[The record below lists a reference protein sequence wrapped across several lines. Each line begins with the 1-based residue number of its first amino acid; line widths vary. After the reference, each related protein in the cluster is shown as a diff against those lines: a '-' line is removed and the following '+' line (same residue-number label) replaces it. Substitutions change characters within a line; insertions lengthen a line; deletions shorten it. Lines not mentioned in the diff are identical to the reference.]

1 MRMAVQS
8 SSTSDVYVE
17 LPELMKLEHYH
28 AGFSLLPRQPVH
40 SVLAGQHAS
49 HLRGR
54 GLDFL
59 ELRAYQTG
67 DDIRNIDWK
76 VTARTR
82 KPYTRIF
89 TEERER
95 PVLLIVDQRQ
105 TMFFGSKLN
114 LKSVT
119 AAETAAMAIW
129 RVLKAKDRIG
139 AVVFNDAEIR
149 CIRPQR
155 SRATGLQI
163 LKTIADFNRAL
174 SWNKTPQNGGTRL
187 NEALRKASGL
197 ATHDYL
203 VCLITDGAGIDAQ
216 TRRLCSVIAEHND
229 LLFAYVYDPLEVDLP
244 TAPGLVVSDGARQME
259 LKRDDSIR
267 RRFRSDRDALLEEI
281 RRFWIG
287 REVSVLRISAAE
299 PTAPQLRRLLTIGT
313 TTRSRR

>member
-1 MRMAVQS
+1 
-8 SSTSDVYVE
+8 
-17 LPELMKLEHYH
+17 
-28 AGFSLLPRQPVH
+28 VH
-40 SVLAGQHAS
+40 SVLAGQHGS

-59 ELRAYQTG
+59 ELRAYQAG
-67 DDIRNIDWK
+67 DDVRNIDWK

-105 TMFFGSKLN
+105 KMFFGSKLN

-119 AAETAAMAIW
+119 AAEIAAIAIW

-139 AVVFNDAEIR
+139 AVVFNDTEVR

-155 SRATGLQI
+155 SRATGLRI
-163 LKTIADFNRAL
+163 LNTIVEFNRIL
-174 SWNKTPQNGGTRL
+174 SWKNIPKDGGAQL
-187 NEALRKASGL
+187 NEALRKATEL

-203 VCLITDGAGIDAQ
+203 ICQITDGAGIDAQ
-216 TRRLCSVIAEHND
+216 TRRLSSLIAAHND
-229 LLFAYVYDPLEVDLP
+229 LMFIYVYDPLEVDLP
-244 TAPGLVVSDGARQME
+244 SSHGLIVGDGARQLE
-259 LKRDDSIR
+259 LKQDESIR
-267 RRFRSDRDALLEEI
+267 KRFRGDRDALLEEI

-287 REVSVLRISAAE
+287 REVPVLPISAAE
-299 PTAPQLRRLLTIGT
+299 PTSPQLRRLLTVG
-313 TTRSRR
+313 RSAGSRR